1 MPQVLVWDIE
11 TMPDLR
17 GFAAANALDGKSDDE
32 VRASR
37 RTQVAKRDHTGPS
50 FTTCA
55 VLGRRGDEVSIN
67 ADFISVEQAVVTLEI
82 ENALYNSE
90 IEIEAVTLTTDKAR
104 ELARALLSVVEAI
117 EFVRTPTN
125 LLRLDRKSHPAA
137 EHEPRYPL
145 LMQFSPSLSAIKNS
159 LITPASR
166 LRTRQN
172 VMANEGAERLR
183 ASQLLDQRTRQKKAG

>member
-1 MPQVLVWDIE
+1 MLLMAKA
-11 TMPDLR
+11 TMKSAPHGAPTSPGGIIPAR
-17 GFAAANALDGKSDDE
+17 ALLHARSWADE
-32 VRASR
+32 
-37 RTQVAKRDHTGPS
+37 
-50 FTTCA
+50 
-55 VLGRRGDEVSIN
+55 GDEVSIN
-67 ADFISVEQAVVTLEI
+67 ADFISVGQAVVTLEI

-125 LLRLDRKSHPAA
+125 LLRSDRKSHPAA

-159 LITPASR
+159 LIAPASR

-172 VMANEGAERLR
+172 VMANEGAEAAASKPVARSAYPTEEGGLR
-183 ASQLLDQRTRQKKAG
+183 PRTEAGLMS